1 MTADKEY
8 RYQELYMDVAER
20 VGKMSHAKRRQ
31 VGSIIVKDGRI
42 ISMGWNGMPA
52 GWDNNCEH
60 TLWNVDSNI
69 EDKLVTRPEVLHAET
84 NAIAK
89 LAKSTESGVGAV
101 MYCTDAPCMD
111 CAKLIY
117 QSGIIGLIYKN
128 PYKVGNGARFLKE
141 SGVDVEHMVDH
152 RTDPKM
158 HLVDHRTEPKM
169 HPEDPPSIF
178 NGGMSMNEHDEVRE
192 KDKVFNKMYDKL
204 YE

>member
-1 MTADKEY
+1 MASDKEH
-8 RYQELYMDVAER
+8 RYQTLYMDVAER

-52 GWDNNCEH
+52 GWDNNCEQVR
-60 TLWNVDSNI
+60 WNVDPGVQD
-69 EDKLVTRPEVLHAET
+69 EQVTRPEVLHAET

-89 LAKSTESGVGAV
+89 LAKSTESGAGAV

-117 QSGIIGLIYKN
+117 QSGIVGVIYRN
-128 PYKVGNGARFLKE
+128 PYKSENGLKFLTS
-141 SGVDVEHMVDH
+141 SGVAVEHMVDH

-158 HLVDHRTEPKM
+158 D
-169 HPEDPPSIF
+169 PEDPPSIF
-178 NGGMSMNEHDEVRE
+178 NGGLSMNEHDALM
-192 KDKVFNKMYDKL
+192 KKKSTSVFSQMYDKL

>member
-1 MTADKEY
+1 MTTDKEY

-31 VGSIIVKDGRI
+31 VGSIIIKDGRI

-52 GWDNNCEH
+52 GWDNVCE
-60 TLWNVDSNI
+60 
-69 EDKLVTRPEVLHAET
+69 EDTGLYGQPHFETKKEVLHAET

-89 LAKSTESGVGAV
+89 LAKSTESGAGAV

-117 QSGIIGLIYKN
+117 QSGIIGVIYRE
-128 PYKVGNGARFLKE
+128 PYKIDDGIRFLKE
-141 SGVDVEHMVDH
+141 SNVAVERMIDH

-158 HLVDHRTEPKM
+158 L
-169 HPEDPPSIF
+169 PEDPPSVF
-178 NGGMSMNEHDEVRE
+178 NGGLSMNEQYE
-192 KDKVFNKMYDKL
+192 KEKNIG
-204 YE
+204 